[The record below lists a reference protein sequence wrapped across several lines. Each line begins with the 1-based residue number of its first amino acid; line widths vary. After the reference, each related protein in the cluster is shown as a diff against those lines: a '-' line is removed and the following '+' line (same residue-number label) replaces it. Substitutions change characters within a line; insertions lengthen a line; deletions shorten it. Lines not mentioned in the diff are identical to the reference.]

1 MSKTPPSVWGSCGGS
16 SSSVTYG
23 RTVHVQGKLFEAF
36 RVPLKGFRVPL
47 KPLGFRVPLKGL
59 GFL

>member
-1 MSKTPPSVWGSCGGS
+1 MSKTPPSLWGSCGGS

-23 RTVHVQGKLFEAF
+23 GTVHVQGKLFEAS
-36 RVPLKGFRVPL
+36 RVPLKG
-47 KPLGFRVPLKGL
+47 LGFRVPLKGL